1 MRCIMNYDFN
11 NTNARIENYHVN
23 QHTQEITFTVTM
35 PLPNSSVSSS
45 SFGTQSDDKGRLA
58 GGGNK
63 PASEKQINL
72 LVMLADQQRKNLEVI
87 CSSRYRKNSGQLLG
101 READELIKELRR

>member
-1 MRCIMNYDFN
+1 MNYDFN

-23 QHTQEITFTVTM
+23 QNTQEITFTVTM
-35 PLPNSSVSSS
+35 PLPNSSVASS

-63 PASEKQINL
+63 PVSEKQLNL
-72 LVMLADQQRKNLEVI
+72 LSMLAEQNRQNLEAI

>member
-1 MRCIMNYDFN
+1 MNYDFN

-58 GGGNK
+58 GG
-63 PASEKQINL
+63 AIARQQKQIIACHACRQKEKIL
-72 LVMLADQQRKNLEVI
+72 RL
-87 CSSRYRKNSGQLLG
+87 CFSRYRKNLG
-101 READELIKELRR
+101 SYRKELLNDS